1 MPPTDAPTTEL
12 GHAGVAGGSL
22 GFAARYLGTIDDVVE
37 LAWPWSVVTH
47 DRMRRDS
54 KVSSTLH
61 AMMLPILSAD
71 WRVNPRSARAEVVE
85 QVADDLGLPIIDAEH
100 RHPARTRD
108 RFDWRFHIRHALLS
122 RIYGFMPFEQVYRIA
137 PDGSARL
144 RKLAPRMPHTLAG
157 VQVAPDGGLEGIEQH
172 TAVGVRARNG
182 VVQIPVD
189 RLVMYVH
196 EREGAGW
203 IGTSVLRPVH
213 RDWILKDVYHRIAA
227 VGIERQAVGSP
238 IFEDPPPSVN
248 DPSGDAAEA
257 AAGQKLAE
265 SYRAGSIAGGRI
277 PHGAK
282 LHLISAAG
290 GLPVILDFIRY
301 HDGQIAGSMLE
312 TFSALPDAPNGS
324 RALGDTLV
332 NFFVR
337 SLNAHALDIATVA
350 TNHVVED
357 LVDLNWG
364 PDEPAPAVECGEI
377 GAEQQL
383 TAQSLKMLMDAGAIN
398 AQDPA
403 IQRYLRRF
411 YRLPAPELPA
421 APPAPESL
429 PEVVDDAPQDA
440 AA

>member
-12 GHAGVAGGSL
+12 GHAGAATGMW
-22 GFAARYLGTIDDVVE
+22 GFASRYLGAVDDVVE
-37 LAWPWSVVTH
+37 LQWPWSVTTY
-47 DRMRRDS
+47 DRMRRDA

-71 WRVNPRSARAEVVE
+71 WRVNPRSARGEVVE

-108 RFDWRFHIRHALLS
+108 RFDWRHHVRHALLS
-122 RIYGFMPFEQVYRIA
+122 RVYGAMFFEQVYRIDESGA
-137 PDGSARL
+137 ARL

-157 VQVAPDGGLEGIEQH
+157 VRVAADGGLDGIDQH
-172 TAVGVRARNG
+172 AVHGARARNG
-182 VVQIPVD
+182 LVPIPVG
-189 RLVMYVH
+189 RLVAYVH
-196 EREGAGW
+196 EREGSDW
-203 IGTSVLRPVH
+203 IGRSVLRPIH
-213 RDWILKDVYHRIAA
+213 REWILKDVFHRVAA

-238 IFEDPPPSVN
+238 IYEGAED
-248 DPSGDAAEA
+248 DDAAEK
-257 AAGQKLAE
+257 AAGQRLAE
-265 SYRAGSIAGGRI
+265 SYRTGGVAGGYV
-277 PHGAK
+277 PHGAA
-282 LHLISAAG
+282 LHLIHAAG
-290 GLPVILDFIRY
+290 GLSVILDWVR
-301 HDGQIAGSMLE
+301 HLDGQIAGSMLE

-383 TAQSLKMLMDAGAIN
+383 TAQSLKMLMDAGAVN
-398 AQDPA
+398 PLDPA

-411 YRLPAPELPA
+411 YRLPAPELPVT
-421 APPAPESL
+421 PPAPEPL
-429 PEVVDDAPQDA
+429 PEVVDDASEAPA
-440 AA
+440 A